1 MKLAILIRHGES
13 EANVKNLISEDTEK
27 FPLTLKGRDQA
38 KFIADQIGVFKFDGI
53 ISSPVLRARQTAEII
68 SERIGIPYVIDS
80 RIRESGLG
88 DYNNR
93 NISEV
98 GKMSR
103 TEMGM
108 ESWESHI
115 ERFRETFNA
124 YDGTYIMVSH
134 ALPIRA
140 AISSFLG
147 FNEEESFGIN
157 IRNASMS
164 VIDIEKKHILSIGSF
179 LVTPKIHLAFR
190 S

>member
-13 EANVKNLISEDTEK
+13 EANVKNLISEDNEK

-38 KFIADQIGVFKFDGI
+38 KFIAEQIGVFKFDGI
-53 ISSPVLRARQTAEII
+53 ISSPVLRARQTSEII
-68 SERIGIPYVIDS
+68 SEHIGIPYVIDS

-98 GKMSR
+98 GNMSR

-108 ESWESHI
+108 ESWDSHVR
-115 ERFRETFNA
+115 RFRETFSA
-124 YDGTYIMVSH
+124 YNGNYIMVSH

-140 AISSFLG
+140 AVSSFLG

-164 VIDIEKKHILSIGSF
+164 VVDIEKKKVLSIGSF
-179 LVTPKIHLAFR
+179 LVTPKIQLAFR

>member
-1 MKLAILIRHGES
+1 M
-13 EANVKNLISEDTEK
+13 
-27 FPLTLKGRDQA
+27 
-38 KFIADQIGVFKFDGI
+38 
-53 ISSPVLRARQTAEII
+53 
-68 SERIGIPYVIDS
+68 GIPYVIDS

-108 ESWESHI
+108 ESWDSHI
-115 ERFRETFNA
+115 NRFREIFGA
-124 YDGTYIMVSH
+124 YEGTYVMVSH

-164 VIDIEKKHILSIGSF
+164 VIDIEKKRVLSIGSF

>member
-27 FPLTLKGRDQA
+27 FPLTLKGRDQV
-38 KFIADQIGVFKFDGI
+38 KFTADQIRALKFDGI

-68 SERIGIPYVIDS
+68 SEHIGIPYVIDS

-93 NISEV
+93 DISDV
-98 GKMSR
+98 GNMTRS
-103 TEMGM
+103 EMGM
-108 ESWESHI
+108 ESWDSHI
-115 ERFRETFNA
+115 RRFMEAFNS
-124 YDGTYIMVSH
+124 YEGNYTMISH

-140 AISSFLG
+140 AISGFLN

-164 VIDIEKKHILSIGSF
+164 VIDVEKRKVLSIGSF
-179 LVTPKIHLAFR
+179 LVTPKIQMAFR
-190 S
+190 